1 MERYTMRRAVR
12 ENATLPL
19 LHTHT
24 AKKKKKERNVEG
36 ISCEMAAA
44 RFSTRLAERG
54 ESVRCITAQ
63 VSYSPRRCN
72 QNLITVFGEGDVG
85 H

>member
-1 MERYTMRRAVR
+1 
-12 ENATLPL
+12 
-19 LHTHT
+19 
-24 AKKKKKERNVEG
+24 
-36 ISCEMAAA
+36 MAAA